1 MKIVFMGT
9 PEFSVKTLTMLIE
22 KHEVVGVFTQPDK
35 PKGRGQKLGYSPVK
49 EEAMKHNVKVFQPIK
64 LRKDREAIEE
74 LKRLKPDAIIVV
86 AYGQL
91 LPKEIL
97 DIPRYGC
104 INIHA
109 SLLPILRG
117 AAPINWAVIEGHK
130 KTGITTMLMNEGI
143 DTGDMLLKSEV
154 EISEDNTYEEIHDK
168 LMIVGAELL
177 IETLDK
183 LSRDEIIPEKQLD
196 ELSTYAPMLTK
207 ELGHIDWKKTSQ
219 EIYNLIRGVT
229 PWPSAYSYYKGNMIK
244 LWKVENIKSG
254 VHAKPGEII
263 NLTKKGIE
271 VACKEGSILI
281 KEVQEFGGKR
291 MDAASYI
298 NGHDIKVG
306 IELE

>member
-244 LWKVENIKSG
+244 LWKVENLKSG